1 MKTWWRQR
9 SLRFR
14 LTAAYAAISAA
25 ALCGLGALC
34 LWILQL
40 RLRSA
45 LDAELR
51 EDYETIEVGLKTDS
65 AGHFEWNTTPPEK
78 PGSGGQEGPQFEIL
92 SLNRARLFSNGEPVQ
107 WSSDIS
113 AKPYHAG
120 YFSTLIPGLGLVRV
134 LEKIGRFDSHDYIVR
149 VLEPESFRP
158 VTELAGVLTVGL
170 PFTILLA
177 SLGGYFVA
185 GRTLAPLSEISALA
199 RRITADSLSD
209 RLPIRNPHDEVGALA
224 IIFNETLTRLE
235 ESFLSLR
242 RFAADASHELR
253 TPVAAL
259 RAIGEAALETHFSD
273 PVRLAETL
281 GQMLEE
287 AVRLGKL
294 IDALLVLARADS
306 GKLPLV
312 IEPVDAVA
320 LVIEAKDL
328 VGVLADEKNQKISV
342 KVPTSKIPPALAD
355 RELLRLALL
364 NLLDNAIRYSPAG
377 TAITLSLDS
386 SGTSVAIDVI
396 DNGPGIPANQQQK
409 VFERFYRI
417 DEARSRTN
425 GGSGLGLSIAKS
437 VLQSQN
443 AFLELISQEGK
454 GSVFHIELP
463 IAILPRF
470 QR

>member
-1 MKTWWRQR
+1 VKTWWRQR

-40 RLRSA
+40 RLREA

-51 EDYETIEVGLKTDS
+51 EDYETIEVGLKMDS
-65 AGHFEWNTTPPEK
+65 AGSLEWNTTPPEK
-78 PGSGGQEGPQFEIL
+78 PGADGREGPRFEIL
-92 SLNRARLFSNGEPVQ
+92 SLTGVRLFSNGEPIE
-107 WSSDIS
+107 WASDVS

-120 YFSTLIPGLGLVRV
+120 YFSRRIPGLGLVRV
-134 LEKIGRFDSHDYIVR
+134 LEKTGRFGTREYIVR
-149 VLEPESFRP
+149 VFEPESFRP

-170 PFTILLA
+170 PLTIILA

-185 GRTLAPLSEISALA
+185 GRTLAPVSEISALA

-209 RLPIRNPHDEVGALA
+209 RLPVRNPHDEVGALA
-224 IIFNETLTRLE
+224 TIFNETLTRLE
-235 ESFLSLR
+235 ESFHSLR

-259 RAIGEAALETHFSD
+259 RAIGEAALETHPTD
-273 PVRLAETL
+273 PVRLSENL

-287 AVRLGKL
+287 AGRLGNL

-306 GKLPLV
+306 GKLPVV

-320 LVIEAKDL
+320 IAIEAKDL
-328 VGVLADEKNQKISV
+328 VGVLADEKNQKISLR
-342 KVPTSKIPPALAD
+342 VPNSKIPLAMAD

-377 TAITLSLDS
+377 TPITLSLDS

-396 DNGPGIPANQQQK
+396 DNGPGIPAGQQQK

-417 DEARSRTN
+417 DEARSRAN

-443 AFLELISQEGK
+443 AFLQLTSQEGK
-454 GSVFHIELP
+454 GSIFRIELP
-463 IAILPRF
+463 VAILPRF
-470 QR
+470 QP

>member
-1 MKTWWRQR
+1 
-9 SLRFR
+9 
-14 LTAAYAAISAA
+14 
-25 ALCGLGALC
+25 
-34 LWILQL
+34 
-40 RLRSA
+40 
-45 LDAELR
+45 
-51 EDYETIEVGLKTDS
+51 
-65 AGHFEWNTTPPEK
+65 
-78 PGSGGQEGPQFEIL
+78 
-92 SLNRARLFSNGEPVQ
+92 
-107 WSSDIS
+107 
-113 AKPYHAG
+113 
-120 YFSTLIPGLGLVRV
+120 
-134 LEKIGRFDSHDYIVR
+134 
-149 VLEPESFRP
+149 
-158 VTELAGVLTVGL
+158 
-170 PFTILLA
+170 
-177 SLGGYFVA
+177 
-185 GRTLAPLSEISALA
+185 LAPLSEITALA

-306 GKLPLV
+306 GKLPVV

-470 QR
+470 Q